1 MNYKEIG
8 SSGLNR
14 WGNYIYEEFLTQL
27 RWPNASKVYKEM
39 ADNDPTVG
47 GILYMMQNLV
57 RNVQWNVVPGG
68 ETDGD
73 IKAANFLENCMNNMS
88 VSWVDTINDILSF
101 FTYGW
106 SFHEIVYEKKDGHI
120 VWKKFAP
127 RSQHTLY
134 GWEINDEGEI
144 TAMLQ
149 QAPPNYKI
157 ARIPMEKGLLF
168 RCGVRNNNPEGK
180 SLLRNAYRP
189 WYFKKRI
196 EEIEG
201 IGVERDLA
209 GLPLLQPP
217 EGIDL
222 WDETNPEA
230 VKMRNYATNLVKNVR
245 RDSSEGLV
253 VPFGWE
259 FKLLSTG
266 GSRQFD
272 TNAIISRYD
281 NRIAITMLADLVML
295 GTDRN
300 GSFALADIKKSL
312 LANSVQSLVKDMAN
326 VINENAVKTLFR
338 YNNFPGMTNIPK
350 IVPSDVEAPSL
361 KEIGDY
367 VRATGISALND
378 PAVMDYLR
386 EIANIPTSSQSSE
399 TTQNAQG
406 KTGTADY
413 NSVYYGG

>member
-1 MNYKEIG
+1 MKYTEIG
-8 SSGLNR
+8 TTGLNR
-14 WGNYIYEEFLTQL
+14 WGNYIYEEFLPQL
-27 RWPNASKVYKEM
+27 RWPGASKIYKEM

-47 GILYMMQNLV
+47 GILYMMENLV
-57 RNVQWNVVPGG
+57 RNVTWNVVPGG
-68 ETDGD
+68 ESDGD
-73 IKAANFLENCMNNMS
+73 IQAANFLQGCMDNMK
-88 VSWVDTINDILSF
+88 VSWVDTINDILSY

-106 SFHEIVYEKKDGHI
+106 SFHEIVYEKRNGHI

-134 GWEINDEGEI
+134 GWEINDDGEI

-149 QAPPNYKI
+149 QAPPSYKI
-157 ARIPMEKGLLF
+157 TNIPIEKGLLF

-222 WDETNPEA
+222 WDETNPDA
-230 VKMRNYATNLVKNVR
+230 VKMKNYAVNLVKNVR

-253 VPFGWE
+253 VPYGWE

-272 TNAIISRYD
+272 TNSIISRYD

-312 LANSVQSLVKDMAN
+312 LANSVQSLVKDIAS
-326 VINENAVKTLFR
+326 VINENAVKKLFR
-338 YNNFPGMTNIPK
+338 YNNFPNMTNIPT

-367 VRATGISALND
+367 VRATGLNSLND
-378 PAVMDYLR
+378 PEVMNYLK
-386 EIANIPTSSQSSE
+386 EIAGIP
-399 TTQNAQG
+399 
-406 KTGTADY
+406 KTGVDGDVPRGKGQVGQADY

>member
-1 MNYKEIG
+1 
-8 SSGLNR
+8 
-14 WGNYIYEEFLTQL
+14 
-27 RWPNASKVYKEM
+27 
-39 ADNDPTVG
+39 
-47 GILYMMQNLV
+47 
-57 RNVQWNVVPGG
+57 
-68 ETDGD
+68 
-73 IKAANFLENCMNNMS
+73 MS
-88 VSWVDTINDILSF
+88 VSWVDTVNDILSF
-101 FTYGW
+101 FMYGW

-157 ARIPMEKGLLF
+157 ARIPMSKGLLF

-259 FKLLSTG
+259 F
-266 GSRQFD
+266 
-272 TNAIISRYD
+272 
-281 NRIAITMLADLVML
+281 
-295 GTDRN
+295 
-300 GSFALADIKKSL
+300 
-312 LANSVQSLVKDMAN
+312 
-326 VINENAVKTLFR
+326 
-338 YNNFPGMTNIPK
+338 
-350 IVPSDVEAPSL
+350 
-361 KEIGDY
+361 
-367 VRATGISALND
+367 
-378 PAVMDYLR
+378 
-386 EIANIPTSSQSSE
+386 
-399 TTQNAQG
+399 
-406 KTGTADY
+406 
-413 NSVYYGG
+413 